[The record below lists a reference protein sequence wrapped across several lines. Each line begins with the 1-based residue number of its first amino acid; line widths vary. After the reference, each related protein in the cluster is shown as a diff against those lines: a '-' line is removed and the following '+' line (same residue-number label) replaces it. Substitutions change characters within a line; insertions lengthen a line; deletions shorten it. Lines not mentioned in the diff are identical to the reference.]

1 MLGQRYVFGRGTEGA
16 AVALA
21 VKEPDPLAHAEPRD
35 AVTELIDNSGAI
47 AVGYHTRKFQCAIA
61 AGAAADIGGIDPE
74 ASSRT
79 RTSPGPAIGVGASPK
94 VSTSGAAPV
103 RSYQTAFIHSVPGNA
118 PPSSRMFCPVM

>member
-61 AGAAADIGGIDPE
+61 AGAPADI
-74 ASSRT
+74 
-79 RTSPGPAIGVGASPK
+79 GASPK

>member
-61 AGAAADIGGIDPE
+61 AGAAADIGGSEPRGPPPDPDI
-74 ASSRT
+74 APDRPRRARVAPSQ
-79 RTSPGPAIGVGASPK
+79 AIP
-94 VSTSGAAPV
+94 
-103 RSYQTAFIHSVPGNA
+103 
-118 PPSSRMFCPVM
+118 

>member
-61 AGAAADIGGIDPE
+61 AGAAADIGGIDPP
-74 ASSRT
+74 RLQPDPGLPP
-79 RTSPGPAIGVGASPK
+79 PGPRRPRLPQRQRLPRRPRAPIPK
-94 VSTSGAAPV
+94 RP
-103 RSYQTAFIHSVPGNA
+103 
-118 PPSSRMFCPVM
+118 

>member
-61 AGAAADIGGIDPE
+61 AGAAADIGGGGPPGQHPDPGFPPARPRRRRRRPRE
-74 ASSRT
+74 HI
-79 RTSPGPAIGVGASPK
+79 GP
-94 VSTSGAAPV
+94 
-103 RSYQTAFIHSVPGNA
+103 
-118 PPSSRMFCPVM
+118 